1 MQPLLLIATAMA
13 AAVQTGDPEQAVT
26 KDLLACRAIAS
37 TDARLACF
45 DRAASVIA
53 EAVASN
59 RIRIVDPEKQK
70 KQQSARFGLVQSDK
84 DENRRLSHIEGRLA
98 STTSRADGR
107 LVLVLA
113 DGSSWRQVD
122 DYPLRRTPHTGDPV
136 VIDLTSL
143 GSYRL
148 RVGHE
153 AAIRVRRAD
162 RS

>member
-1 MQPLLLIATAMA
+1 MQPLLLIATAIVA
-13 AAVQTGDPEQAVT
+13 AGQTSDPEQALT
-26 KDLLACRAIAS
+26 KDLLACRAIAPAE
-37 TDARLACF
+37 ARLAGF
-45 DRAASVIA
+45 DRTASVID

-70 KQQSARFGLVQSDK
+70 KQQSARFGLVQSTN
-84 DENRRLSHIEGRLA
+84 DENRRLNHLDGRLA
-98 STTSRADGR
+98 SSMTRADGR

-122 DYPLRRTPHTGDPV
+122 DYPLRHTPHAGDPV

-148 RVGHE
+148 RVGRE

>member
-1 MQPLLLIATAMA
+1 MQSLVLIVTAMA
-13 AAVQTGDPEQAVT
+13 AAVQAGDPERAVT
-26 KDLLACRAIAS
+26 KDLVACRAIAAA
-37 TDARLACF
+37 DARLACF
-45 DRAASVIA
+45 DRAASVITD
-53 EAVASN
+53 AVASN

-70 KQQSARFGLVQSDK
+70 KQQSARFGLVQSHR
-84 DENRRLSHIEGRLA
+84 DESRFTHMEGRLA
-98 STTSRADGR
+98 SSTMRSDGR

-122 DYPLRRTPHTGDPV
+122 DYPLRRTPHAGDPV

-148 RVGHE
+148 RVGRE

>member
-1 MQPLLLIATAMA
+1 MQSLLLIATAI

-26 KDLLACRAIAS
+26 KDLRACRAIAAAE
-37 TDARLACF
+37 ARLACF
-45 DRAASVIA
+45 DRAASVID

-70 KQQSARFGLVQSDK
+70 KQQSARFGLVQSQT
-84 DENRRLSHIEGRLA
+84 DESRRLNHLEGRLA
-98 STTSRADGR
+98 SSMTRADGR

-122 DYPLRRTPHTGDPV
+122 DYPLRHTPHAGDPV

-148 RVGHE
+148 RVGRE
-153 AAIRVRRAD
+153 APIRVRRAD